1 MVAAV
6 SDPRNEGKLPGSLK
20 GSHVL
25 VSSAVGKP
33 DQTIPN
39 LNTNKHT
46 NKLHSSDILTFKD
59 MNEGERRPARCNN
72 HNQHAVEWNVLE
84 GFTLRSSFYTGRLD
98 LQGSQGPTAVRGTT
112 RAGMH
117 VYSFQW
123 VSIKNPHAASE
134 RQGTTVMFNLENYQ
148 YVNTIYFFKNNYQ

>member
-1 MVAAV
+1 MFWLAQQQE
-6 SDPRNEGKLPGSLK
+6 NQTKLYQTLKQINIQTNSIAQIFSL
-20 GSHVL
+20 L
-25 VSSAVGKP
+25 R
-33 DQTIPN
+33 
-39 LNTNKHT
+39 
-46 NKLHSSDILTFKD
+46 

-84 GFTLRSSFYTGRLD
+84 RFTLCSSFYTGRLD

-117 VYSFQW
+117 AYSFQW